1 MSAAAFKQ
9 YILKQIARIESG
21 NPTIEFYRKKFA
33 EMSDKDIGELV
44 VKLEKE
50 EFYLPFYR
58 ENMNEKAPDIEAWLA
73 LAEEL
78 GAEIFAKLWVE
89 DNVTG
94 EVSLTPH
101 EYWVAMLPGRRQ
113 LQYLVDKMTIA
124 EDNTVRDALTGQVT
138 GDSKGSSISYAQL
151 NTLEPRG
158 FDNSI
163 LEMVKMRGGDIE
175 ASRAYNRMII
185 NTGGVKLGPI
195 MELNS
200 RPGAT
205 DTLDAFL
212 GGMHFETTLKSL

>member
-1 MSAAAFKQ
+1 MSAEKFKA
-9 YILKQIARIESG
+9 YVLKQIARIEKG
-21 NPTIEFYRKKFA
+21 NPTVEFYRKKFA
-33 EMSDKDIGELV
+33 DMSDKEVEELV
-44 VKLEKE
+44 GQLEKE
-50 EFYLPFYR
+50 EFYLPYYR
-58 ENMNEKAPDIEAWLA
+58 ANMEDKAPDIDAWLD

-78 GAEIFAKLWVE
+78 GAEIFAQLWVE

-158 FDNSI
+158 FENSI
-163 LEMVKMRGGDIE
+163 IEAVKLRGGDIE
-175 ASRAYNRMII
+175 ASRVYNRMII
-185 NTGGVKLGPI
+185 NTGGAKIAPI
-195 MELNS
+195 LEMNS

-205 DTLDAFL
+205 ETLDAFL
-212 GGMHFETTLKSL
+212 GGMHFETTLKSV